1 MIKKIINGFLGCL
14 VISLIVIFL
23 IHLCFKIPA
32 INDFFIPDW
41 DASNVLEFFGVI
53 LGISVTVISLIIAN
67 YESSAE
73 QRELHEFQIR
83 QEWKKTVNEYAIKVL
98 TEFSYT
104 KIDVITNRIL
114 TLHNKITPFDIQA
127 SFNEATEGLDNSVN
141 ALFYFLPEKK
151 EEPLQKINKI
161 VEERYHLV
169 MDIKKFLLQS
179 FMYMESN
186 QTYHFLPKEKDLQDL
201 EQKCFKYILENTDT
215 IIENLKLITNVEETG
230 DQK

>member
-1 MIKKIINGFLGCL
+1 MIKKIVNGVLGCL
-14 VISLIVIFL
+14 GISLIVLFL

-41 DASNVLEFFGVI
+41 EVSNVLEFFGVI

-83 QEWKKTVNEYAIKVL
+83 QEWRKTVNEYAINVL
-98 TEFSYT
+98 TEFSFT
-104 KIDVITNRIL
+104 KIDVITNNIL
-114 TLHNKITPFDIQA
+114 KMNRTTTPFDIQVA
-127 SFNEATEGLDNSVN
+127 FNESTESLDNSLN

-169 MDIKKFLLQS
+169 MDIKNFLLDS
-179 FMYMESN
+179 FMYLEAQ
-186 QTYHFLPKEKDLQDL
+186 QTYRFLPKEKELKDL
-201 EQKCFKYILENTDT
+201 EQKCFNYILENTDT
-215 IIENLKLITNVEETG
+215 VIENLKLITNVDELEL
-230 DQK
+230 K

>member
-1 MIKKIINGFLGCL
+1 MIKKIVNGVLGCL
-14 VISLIVIFL
+14 GISLIVLFL

-41 DASNVLEFFGVI
+41 EASNVLEFFGVI

-83 QEWKKTVNEYAIKVL
+83 QEWRKTVNEYAINVL
-98 TEFSYT
+98 TEFSFT
-104 KIDVITNRIL
+104 KIDVITNNIL
-114 TLHNKITPFDIQA
+114 KMNRTTTPFDIQVA
-127 SFNEATEGLDNSVN
+127 FNESTESLDNSLN

-169 MDIKKFLLQS
+169 MDIKNFLLDS
-179 FMYMESN
+179 FMYLEAQ
-186 QTYHFLPKEKDLQDL
+186 QTYRFLPKEKELKDL
-201 EQKCFKYILENTDT
+201 EQKCFNYILENTDT
-215 IIENLKLITNVEETG
+215 VIENLKLITNVDELEL
-230 DQK
+230 K

>member
-169 MDIKKFLLQS
+169 MDIKNFLL
-179 FMYMESN
+179 
-186 QTYHFLPKEKDLQDL
+186 HK
-201 EQKCFKYILENTDT
+201 
-215 IIENLKLITNVEETG
+215 
-230 DQK
+230 

>member
-1 MIKKIINGFLGCL
+1 MIKKIVNGVLGCL
-14 VISLIVIFL
+14 GISLIVLFL

-41 DASNVLEFFGVI
+41 EASNVLEFFGVI

-83 QEWKKTVNEYAIKVL
+83 QEWRKTVNEYAINVL
-98 TEFSYT
+98 TEFSFT
-104 KIDVITNRIL
+104 KIDVITNNIL
-114 TLHNKITPFDIQA
+114 KMNRTTTPFDIQVA
-127 SFNEATEGLDNSVN
+127 FNESTESLDNSLN

-169 MDIKKFLLQS
+169 MDIKNFLLDS
-179 FMYMESN
+179 FMYLEAQ
-186 QTYHFLPKEKDLQDL
+186 QTYRFLPKEKELKDL
-201 EQKCFKYILENTDT
+201 EQKCFSYILENTDT
-215 IIENLKLITNVEETG
+215 VIENLKLITNVDELEL
-230 DQK
+230 K